1 MPSSGWEGR
10 FYSAGDG
17 PSPSAQSAT
26 ARTTWTRSG
35 FEIRFERRSQP
46 GGRRRRRL
54 GGQNFDDRNPALVQR
69 RGLVAT
75 DEPSAEDDREINI
88 RKLVL
93 GRLSL
98 CLDREPRLLEQAAEI
113 GLAGREK
120 QNSGAPVSV
129 PR

>member
-1 MPSSGWEGR
+1 M
-10 FYSAGDG
+10 SAGEA

-54 GGQNFDDRNPALVQR
+54 GGQNFDDRDPALVKR

-75 DEPSAEDDREINI
+75 DEPSAEDDREVHV
-88 RKLVL
+88 RKPAI

-98 CLDREPRLLEQAAEI
+98 CVHREPRLLEQTAEI

-120 QNSGAPVSV
+120 QDSGAPVSV

>member
-10 FYSAGDG
+10 FYSAGEG

-46 GGRRRRRL
+46 AVERRRRL
-54 GGQNFDDRNPALVQR
+54 GGQDLDDRDPALVQG

-75 DEPSAEDDREINI
+75 DEPTAEDDREVDV
-88 RKLVL
+88 RKPAP
-93 GRLSL
+93 GRVSL
-98 CLDREPRLLEQAAEI
+98 RVDREPRLLEQTAKI

-120 QNSGAPVSV
+120 QDSGAPVSV

>member
-1 MPSSGWEGR
+1 M
-10 FYSAGDG
+10 SAGEA

-46 GGRRRRRL
+46 AVDAVVGSEVRTSTTGIPRSCS
-54 GGQNFDDRNPALVQR
+54 V

-75 DEPSAEDDREINI
+75 DEPSAEDDREVHV
-88 RKLVL
+88 RKPVI
-93 GRLSL
+93 GRVSL
-98 CLDREPRLLEQAAEI
+98 CLHREPRLLEQTAEI

-120 QNSGAPVSV
+120 QDSGAPVSV